1 MTWYLWTWY
10 VCLPALSSAPIFLT
24 ALPLLL
30 FLQEMPIMNGFEA
43 TKEIRRRER
52 ARGDGASQVVIIGL
66 SGNAR
71 GVFSEIGASAGMND
85 YVVSIEEEEEE
96 ERRDEKE

>member
-1 MTWYLWTWY
+1 
-10 VCLPALSSAPIFLT
+10 
-24 ALPLLL
+24 
-30 FLQEMPIMNGFEA
+30 MNGFEA